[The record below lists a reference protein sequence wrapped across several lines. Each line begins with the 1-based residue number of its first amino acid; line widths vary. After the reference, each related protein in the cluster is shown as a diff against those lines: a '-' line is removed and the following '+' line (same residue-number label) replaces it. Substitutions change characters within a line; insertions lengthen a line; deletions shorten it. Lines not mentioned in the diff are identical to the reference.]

1 MSTST
6 DHNPFFSEEHRA
18 AFAARWAYCKAEMV
32 LTLLRAKEFSLT
44 PEQRTRIE
52 TCQDLTQ
59 LETWA
64 TRLLT
69 ADTLDDMFRDS

>member
-1 MSTST
+1 
-6 DHNPFFSEEHRA
+6 
-18 AFAARWAYCKAEMV
+18 MV